1 MGFVRIH
8 SGRNHSCLKVYGYKN
23 PEDRSGSEIIA
34 TAIETRVENIQ
45 TETVLKP
52 LKDTGAI
59 GINGG
64 FFDSE
69 KMLGPLP
76 NYWKPPSSGSSICYT
91 KGLDGQ
97 MAECEGIKR
106 SKNFHENQFKDVPV
120 SRKTMFIYD
129 THEHGGRI
137 SIAFRY
143 AKHID
148 ELKENWDVLYAVGG
162 NDYNESSWGSN
173 YNERDD
179 RTVVAW
185 TKPKVGVPT
194 YVYLFQV
201 DNITIPEL
209 KVFIKSTNLDLDPF
223 NSVIMDCGG
232 SSSIQYHNNK
242 GKLVHTGIQN
252 RYLYNIVSLI
262 KE

>member
-1 MGFVRIH
+1 MAFVRIH
-8 SGRNHSCLKVYGYKN
+8 TGNNHSCLKVYGYTNNK
-23 PEDRSGSEIIA
+23 ETQDSEIIA
-34 TAIETRVENIQ
+34 TAIETNVENIQ

-52 LKDTGAI
+52 LKDTGAT
-59 GINGG
+59 GVNGG
-64 FFDSE
+64 FFDTE
-69 KMLGPLP
+69 KLGPLP
-76 NYWKPPSSGSSICYT
+76 NFWKPPSSGSSICYT

-97 MAECEGIKR
+97 MAEYEGIKR
-106 SKNFHENQFKDVPV
+106 SKNFHENQFKDSAI

-143 AKHID
+143 VKHID
-148 ELKENWDVLYAVGG
+148 ELKANWDVLYAAGG

-173 YNERDD
+173 YNERDK

-185 TKPKVGVPT
+185 TKPAVGIPT
-194 YVYLFQV
+194 KVYLIQV
-201 DNITIPEL
+201 DDVTIPEL

-223 NSVIMDCGG
+223 YSVIMDCGG
-232 SSSIQYHNNK
+232 SSSIQYHKK

-252 RYLYNIVSLI
+252 RYLYNIISL
-262 KE
+262 KQE

>member
-1 MGFVRIH
+1 MTTFHAGPNHKCLRLFGYRDLSDKNNSLV
-8 SGRNHSCLKVYGYKN
+8 SG
-23 PEDRSGSEIIA
+23 IA
-34 TAIETRVENIQ
+34 IRTNVENIQ

-59 GINGG
+59 GVNGG
-64 FFDSE
+64 FFDAE
-69 KMLGPLP
+69 KMIGPLP
-76 NYWKPPSSGSSICYT
+76 NYWTPPSSGSSICYT

-173 YNERDD
+173 YNERDK

-185 TKPKVGVPT
+185 TKPAVGIPT
-194 YVYLFQV
+194 TVYLIQV
-201 DNITIPEL
+201 DDVTIPEL
-209 KVFIKSTNLDLDPF
+209 KVFIESLQLGLDPF

-232 SSSIQYHNNK
+232 SSSIQYHK
-242 GKLVHTGIQN
+242 EGKLVHTGIQN